1 MSKWV
6 SKKISLRQFS
16 SGIQFQTR
24 WNDFLEAVALLKTTV
39 DQVRT
44 WDGSLDRQRGGGA
57 LHHLADQPLHH
68 LLVHHFSTSRDWWCS
83 PARCLHQGA
92 DYHYL
97 HVLFLGLL
105 PLSDIQV
112 VVFSVLPI
120 VVVIVPGQCLSCTFQ
135 HRRKSSFNNVDP
147 WLGKPLFEKWSV

>member
-1 MSKWV
+1 MGRVQK
-6 SKKISLRQFS
+6 KQCQKISLRQFS
-16 SGIQFQTR
+16 SDLQFQTR

-44 WDGSLDRQRGGGA
+44 WDGSLDRKRGGGA

-68 LLVHHFSTSRDWWCS
+68 LLVHHFSTSRDRWCS

-112 VVFSVLPI
+112 VVLSVLL
-120 VVVIVPGQCLSCTFQ
+120 IVPEQCLSCTFQ
-135 HRRKSSFNNVDP
+135 HRRKSSFSNVDP
-147 WLGKPLFEKWSV
+147 GLGKPFF

>member
-1 MSKWV
+1 MGRVQKKWCQ
-6 SKKISLRQFS
+6 KISLRQFS
-16 SGIQFQTR
+16 SDLQFQTR
-24 WNDFLEAVALLKTTV
+24 WNDFLEAVAFLKTT
-39 DQVRT
+39 VRT
-44 WDGSLDRQRGGGA
+44 WDGTLDRQRGGGA

-97 HVLFLGLL
+97 HVLLLGLL

-112 VVFSVLPI
+112 VVLSVLL
-120 VVVIVPGQCLSCTFQ
+120 VIFVPD
-135 HRRKSSFNNVDP
+135 NA
-147 WLGKPLFEKWSV
+147 